1 MLIQARRKVPTQVAN
16 PENLPMAIKNPLQG
30 HILLAEAL
38 LVVILDLLV
47 LVPLMVMMKMIE
59 MIYLRR
65 SKVQLMQAALNKIL
79 NSRKM
84 NKMRWMSLITGS
96 IQSKKVSMLVQILT
110 QLRWLVVVE
119 IPIEPDRWLLIKILN
134 S

>member
-84 NKMRWMSLITGS
+84 NKMR
-96 IQSKKVSMLVQILT
+96 
-110 QLRWLVVVE
+110 
-119 IPIEPDRWLLIKILN
+119 
-134 S
+134 

>member
-1 MLIQARRKVPTQVAN
+1 
-16 PENLPMAIKNPLQG
+16 
-30 HILLAEAL
+30 
-38 LVVILDLLV
+38 
-47 LVPLMVMMKMIE
+47 
-59 MIYLRR
+59 
-65 SKVQLMQAALNKIL
+65 MQAALNKIL